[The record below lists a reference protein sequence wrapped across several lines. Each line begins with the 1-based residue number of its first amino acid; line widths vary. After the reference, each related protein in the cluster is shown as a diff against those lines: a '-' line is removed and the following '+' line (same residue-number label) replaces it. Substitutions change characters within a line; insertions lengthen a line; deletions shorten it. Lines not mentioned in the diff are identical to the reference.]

1 MFTANAGIFLIRNK
15 QEIPHLLQVVEQV
28 TSLKE
33 RVVKDMKKN
42 LRICYV
48 LLITICLIAST
59 FIFTGNA
66 FAETSGTCGDG
77 LPWTL
82 SDDGTLQISG
92 SGELKPGDWN
102 EDSIFRVSIPE
113 GVTSIEEAMFLNC
126 KNFIGYDVADSNP
139 NFSSADG
146 VLFNKD
152 KTDLIR
158 FPSGKSGS
166 YTIPG
171 TVKVIDIGA
180 FASCEKVTSVSMPD
194 SVKLLEKYA
203 FNCCSGLVSIKIS
216 SSVTV
221 IPKDCF
227 SNCSSLK
234 SVTIPG
240 GVTRI
245 EASAFWGCG
254 LLTSVT
260 LPTTIEDK
268 GIAEDA
274 FEGCP
279 LDEDSKKLIGKKT
292 NYNTG
297 ADPSVMGTDLN
308 VGDKMDYQ
316 MEPTIDSDGK
326 VIETAFFAE
335 SSDESVIRV
344 TSLTRNGSLINGKK
358 VTYYYVLGVEAVGP
372 GEATVTVY
380 TSSSKLTEL
389 SKTIFTVTGD
399 APMPAGQ
406 EEPQESFATG
416 YTVAAGEQKEL
427 SGESTVKGDL
437 IETPF
442 SAESS
447 DGSVADVVSIVRG
460 GNVIYS
466 DAVTYFYT
474 ITVKGLKPGKA
485 EITLYAD
492 NTKQKK
498 IASTTVTVTGEVPD
512 DPKEEPKQET
522 TEPEKTEP
530 GQTEQ
535 QETTEPEKSE
545 PGQTEQQE
553 TTEPEKSEP
562 DQTTESKT
570 VKTVTVG
577 NGVYKLS
584 GSTASLK
591 KPKNKKITKLTIPA
605 TVSANGKK
613 YKVTSVS
620 ANACKGL
627 KKLKTLKIGK
637 NVKTIGKN
645 SFYGCVKLS
654 TVTGGTGIE
663 KINSSAFKNCKV
675 LKKITLNKK
684 VKSIGSSA
692 FRGCRKLK
700 TITFKTTKLTAKKV
714 GANAFKGTPSK
725 ARVTVPKKV
734 KKAYSKWLVK
744 KGISKKAIIK

>member
-1 MFTANAGIFLIRNK
+1 MNRI
-15 QEIPHLLQVVEQV
+15 
-28 TSLKE
+28 
-33 RVVKDMKKN
+33 
-42 LRICYV
+42 LRICPV
-48 LLITICLIAST
+48 LLIAIVLIAT
-59 FIFTGNA
+59 IFLCTGNA
-66 FAETSGTCGDG
+66 FAATSGCCGDG
-77 LPWTL
+77 LTWTL
-82 SDDGTLQISG
+82 SDDGTLKIEG
-92 SGELKPGDWN
+92 SGELHPGNWD
-102 EDSIFRVSIPE
+102 EESIVRVSIPE
-113 GVTSIEEAMFLNC
+113 GVTSIEEAMFLNY

-389 SKTIFTVTGD
+389 SKTIFTVMGD

-442 SAESS
+442 SAGSS
-447 DGSVADVVSIVRG
+447 DKSIVEIVSISRG

-474 ITVKGLKPGKA
+474 ITVKGIKPGKA
-485 EITLYAD
+485 DITLYAD

-498 IASTTVTVTGEVPD
+498 IASTTVTVTGDATD
-512 DPKEEPKQET
+512 DSIEEPKQDANEPGET
-522 TEPEKTEP
+522 T
-530 GQTEQ
+530 GQNV
-535 QETTEPEKSE
+535 
-545 PGQTEQQE
+545 
-553 TTEPEKSEP
+553 
-562 DQTTESKT
+562 

-584 GSTASLK
+584 GSTASLS
-591 KPKNKKITKLTIPA
+591 KPKNKKITKLSIPA

-627 KKLKTLKIGK
+627 KKLKTLVIGK

-645 SFYGCVKLS
+645 SFSGCVVLS
-654 TVTGGTGIE
+654 KVTGGSGLE
-663 KINSSAFKNCKV
+663 KIGASAFKDCKV

-684 VKSIGSSA
+684 VKSIGKNA
-692 FRGCRKLK
+692 FRGCKKLK
-700 TITFKTTKLTAKKV
+700 TITFKTTKLTSKKV
-714 GANAFKGTPSK
+714 GSNAFKSTYSK
-725 ARVTVPKKV
+725 AKVTVPKKV

-744 KGISKKAIIK
+744 KGISKKATVK

>member
-1 MFTANAGIFLIRNK
+1 MNK
-15 QEIPHLLQVVEQV
+15 I
-28 TSLKE
+28 
-33 RVVKDMKKN
+33 
-42 LRICYV
+42 LRICPV
-48 LLITICLIAST
+48 LLITICLVASA
-59 FIFTGNA
+59 FMYTGNA
-66 FAETSGTCGDG
+66 FAATSGTCGDG
-77 LPWTL
+77 LTWTL

-92 SGELKPGDWN
+92 SGDLKPGNWD
-102 EDSIFRVSIPE
+102 EDSIIRVSIPE

-126 KNFIGYDVADSNP
+126 KNFIGYDVADSNQ
-139 NFSSADG
+139 NFASADG

-389 SKTIFTVTGD
+389 SKTIFTVMGD

-442 SAESS
+442 SAGSS
-447 DGSVADVVSIVRG
+447 DKSIVEIVSISRG

-474 ITVKGLKPGKA
+474 ITVKGIKPGKA
-485 EITLYAD
+485 DITLYAD

-498 IASTTVTVTGEVPD
+498 IASTTVTVTGDVPD
-512 DPKEEPKQET
+512 DLKEEPKQDANEPGET
-522 TEPEKTEP
+522 T
-530 GQTEQ
+530 GQNV
-535 QETTEPEKSE
+535 
-545 PGQTEQQE
+545 
-553 TTEPEKSEP
+553 
-562 DQTTESKT
+562 
-570 VKTVTVG
+570 VKTVNVG

-584 GSTASLK
+584 GSTASLS
-591 KPKNKKITKLTIPA
+591 KPKNKKITKLSIPA

-620 ANACKGL
+620 A
-627 KKLKTLKIGK
+627 
-637 NVKTIGKN
+637 
-645 SFYGCVKLS
+645 
-654 TVTGGTGIE
+654 
-663 KINSSAFKNCKV
+663 
-675 LKKITLNKK
+675 
-684 VKSIGSSA
+684 
-692 FRGCRKLK
+692 RD
-700 TITFKTTKLTAKKV
+700 
-714 GANAFKGTPSK
+714 
-725 ARVTVPKKV
+725 
-734 KKAYSKWLVK
+734 
-744 KGISKKAIIK
+744 